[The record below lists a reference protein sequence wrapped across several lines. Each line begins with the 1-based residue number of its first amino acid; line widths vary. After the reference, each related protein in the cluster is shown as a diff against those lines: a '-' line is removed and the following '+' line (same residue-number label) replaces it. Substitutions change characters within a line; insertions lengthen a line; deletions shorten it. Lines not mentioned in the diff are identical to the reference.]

1 MSISLARTFLV
12 CSSLLGSASA
22 WSQQSIQTPQAGATA
37 PAAKAAPASAG
48 KAAASPAAAVLKEVR
63 SVEGITEYTLPNGL
77 QVLLAPDDSKPSTT
91 VNLTLKVGSRHENY
105 GETGMAHLL
114 EHLLFKGSKRH
125 PMAWAEFSK
134 RGLRSNG
141 STWLDRTNY
150 FASFAASDANLD
162 WYLDWL
168 ADAMVNSFIARK
180 DLDTEMTVV
189 RNEMEMGENN
199 PGRMLFEKT
208 LSAMYTWHNYGKSTI
223 GARTDVEQV
232 DIARLQAFYRTW
244 YRPDNATLIVSGKFN
259 PQLVQRLVA
268 RHFAPLKRPAHP
280 MPPLYTLDPVQ
291 DGERELTMRRAGGAP
306 ALIAAYHTV
315 PGAHP
320 DQAAAELLALVMGE
334 APAGRLHRQLTEKQL
349 AASTWS
355 WTPALHDPGFISFGA
370 DLAPGQDVAAARQAL
385 LRALES
391 VRSEPITAAEMERA
405 RTRWLKNWD
414 QTYAD
419 PEQVGVALSET
430 VSLGD
435 WRMFFLLRDRVRD
448 LKLDA
453 LQRFAQERLVQA
465 NRTLGVFVPVDK
477 PVRAPAPAT
486 VDVAEQ
492 MRSFKPQAGVGQAE
506 AFNATPEVIDSR
518 TIKGRIG
525 PFGGLQFALLPK
537 STRGSVVRATL
548 QLRLGDEQSLKGMAS
563 TADLLAALLDKGS
576 AGLTRQQVQDRLDEL
591 RAELTFGH
599 RQGLLVV
606 RMQARRD
613 TLPGLLDLVGQL
625 LRQPRLDPAVLDE
638 LKRQAITGLEQAR
651 KEPEAIVANALER
664 HGNPY
669 PRGDVRHARTFDE
682 VAQDLKAVSVE
693 DVKDFHARLVGA
705 GQAQFSAVGDFD
717 VQAVR
722 AALEKSLGGW
732 STAAVPARVPQP
744 LWAGAPARLVFAT
757 PDKQNATLL
766 VRQPM
771 ALNDR
776 DVDYPALVLANYLL
790 GQGGN
795 SRLWVRIR
803 ERGGLSYDVR
813 SGIQWNPHEQASVW
827 QASAIFAPSNREAV
841 EKAFREEVDRALKD
855 GFTDKELAEGK
866 SGLLNFRRLSL
877 AQDDALSAMLASQ
890 LDLGR
895 SMDHTARLFSAVQ
908 ALTKEQVLAAL
919 RRHLKPETFVTA
931 VGGDF
936 K

>member
-1 MSISLARTFLV
+1 MHTMLISVARPLWLVVPFFVAGLAW
-12 CSSLLGSASA
+12 A
-22 WSQQSIQTPQAGATA
+22 QSG
-37 PAAKAAPASAG
+37 
-48 KAAASPAAAVLKEVR
+48 AASPQPVAKPPVSSVLKEVR

-168 ADAMVNSFIARK
+168 SDAMVNSFIARK

-244 YRPDNATLIVSGKFN
+244 YRPDNATLIVSGKFK
-259 PQLVQRLVA
+259 PQQVQRLVA
-268 RHFAPLKRPAHP
+268 RYFGPLSRPTQP
-280 MPPLYTLDPVQ
+280 LPRLYTLDPVQ
-291 DGERELTMRRAGGAP
+291 DGERELTLRRAGGAP

-349 AASTWS
+349 AAATWS
-355 WTPALHDPGFISFGA
+355 WTPALHDPGFITFGA
-370 DLAPGQDVAAARQAL
+370 DLAPGQDADAARHAL
-385 LRALES
+385 LQTLES
-391 VRSEPITAAEMERA
+391 VSAEPITAAELERA
-405 RTRWLKNWD
+405 RVRWLKTWD
-414 QTYAD
+414 QIYAD
-419 PEQVGVALSET
+419 PEQVGVALSES

-448 LKLDA
+448 LPLSA

-465 NRTLGVFVPVDK
+465 NRTLGVFLPVEK
-477 PVRAPAPAT
+477 PMRAPAPAS

-492 MRSFKPQAGVGQAE
+492 MRAFKPQEAARTAE
-506 AFNATPEVIDSR
+506 AFSATPQEIERR
-518 TIKGRIG
+518 TVRGRIG
-525 PFGGLQFALLPK
+525 PAGAADGLQFALLPK

-548 QLRLGDEQSLKGMAS
+548 QLRVGDEASLRGMAA
-563 TADLLAALLDKGS
+563 TADVLTALLDKGS
-576 AGLTRQQVQDRLDEL
+576 RTLSRQQVQDRLDEL
-591 RAELTFGH
+591 RAELAFGF
-599 RQGLLVV
+599 RLGVLTARL
-606 RMQARRD
+606 QARRD
-613 TLPGLLDLVGQL
+613 TLPALLDLVGQL
-625 LRQPRLDPAVLDE
+625 LREPRLEPPVLEE
-638 LKRQAITGLEQAR
+638 LRRQALTGLEQAR

-669 PRGDVRHARTFDE
+669 ARGDIRHGRTFDE
-682 VAQDLKAVSVE
+682 IAHDLQAVSVE
-693 DVKDFHARLVGA
+693 GVRDFHARLLGA
-705 GQAQFSAVGDFD
+705 GQAQFSAVGDFE
-717 VQAVR
+717 VEPVK
-722 AALEKSLGGW
+722 AALEKSFGGW
-732 STAAVPARVPQP
+732 RAATAPGRVPQP
-744 LWAGAPARLVFAT
+744 LWAGAPTRMVFAT
-757 PDKQNATLL
+757 PDKQNATML
-766 VRQPM
+766 VRQPL
-771 ALNDR
+771 ALTDR
-776 DVDYPALVLANYLL
+776 DPDYPALLLANYLL

-803 ERGGLSYDVR
+803 EKGGLSYDVR
-813 SGIQWNPHEQASVW
+813 SGISWNPYEQASIW
-827 QASAIFAPSNREAV
+827 QASAIFAPANRDAV

-866 SGLLNFRRLSL
+866 SGLLNLRRLAL
-877 AQDDALSAMLASQ
+877 AQDDALSGLLSSQ
-890 LDLGR
+890 LELGR
-895 SMDHTARLFSAVQ
+895 TMDHTARLFSALQ
-908 ALTKEQVLAAL
+908 ALNKEQVNAAL
-919 RRHLKPETFVTA
+919 RRHLKPETLVTA